1 VNSDRVR
8 TSETPDPLVGR
19 ILEGRYRVLHCIGK
33 GGMGAVYLAQHV
45 LIGRKVAIKALH
57 PALASSAETVARFHR
72 EALAAAS
79 VGNEHVVDVTD
90 MGQLDSGAYYIV
102 LEYLEGAD
110 LGWTVASEGRLSIR
124 RSLAIA
130 VQLCDALS
138 AVHAAGIVHRDL
150 KPENLFLVQR
160 ETQPDFLKVLDFGVC
175 KFHDVGLLDGLDD
188 KGKGKRLT
196 ATGGLIGTPQYMA
209 PEQIEVGGPID
220 PRADLYAV
228 GAILHFALTGEPPFD
243 ALTLPQLFSSICQTP
258 APRLSAARPDV
269 SPELDRLVQ
278 RALAKRPEQR
288 FADAAQLRAA
298 LLPLLAAAEE
308 HSAQQ
313 VSAARPRRAR
323 LSRSGVR
330 PSVHAAQPVSGSRA
344 RSATRPSDAALARAR
359 GQAAAGHSGL
369 AADAAS
375 SPARVGLRVRP
386 ITLPGRQHWPLRLCV
401 MALVVGVF
409 AGIAHWSAQAPRAD
423 TLSHGRGSSRAP
435 APVPL
440 AVDSQAQ
447 PTRPAT
453 AAPRDRVDVAAVDVA
468 AVDVAAVD
476 VAAVD
481 VAAVDVAADAA
492 LRHGAE
498 AGGDVAP
505 AIRADAALGG
515 AAPQPA
521 KAAAA
526 ARRAP
531 GNSRGPHARL
541 RAGIAE
547 SLAQTGPQAA
557 SDAPLAA
564 ASPVTHTEPAQLA
577 PVPGDVPAPA
587 PSSDP
592 KPASDA
598 RSGVS
603 GRELKRVF

>member
-175 KFHDVGLLDGLDD
+175 KFHDVGLLEGLDD

-330 PSVHAAQPVSGSRA
+330 PSVHAAQPASGPHV
-344 RSATRPSDAALARAR
+344 RSATRPSDAALVRGR
-359 GQAAAGHSGL
+359 GQAAAGHFGL

-375 SPARVGLRVRP
+375 SSARVGLRVRP
-386 ITLPGRQHWPLRLCV
+386 ITLPGRQRWPLRLCV

-423 TLSHGRGSSRAP
+423 TTSHGRGSSRAP
-435 APVPL
+435 TPARL
-440 AVDSQAQ
+440 DVDSQAQ
-447 PTRPAT
+447 RSRPAP
-453 AAPRDRVDVAAVDVA
+453 AAPRGR
-468 AVDVAAVD
+468 
-476 VAAVD
+476 
-481 VAAVDVAADAA
+481 VDVAADAA
-492 LRHGAE
+492 LRRGAE
-498 AGGDVAP
+498 VRDDVAP
-505 AIRADAALGG
+505 AIRAGAALGG

-521 KAAAA
+521 KATAA
-526 ARRAP
+526 ARPAP
-531 GNSRGPHARL
+531 GNSRDPHTRL

-557 SDAPLAA
+557 QPATDAPLAA
-564 ASPVTHTEPAQLA
+564 ASPMTHTEPAQAA
-577 PVPGDVPAPA
+577 PVPSAVPAPE